1 MFKTFILLISVIT
14 SFYAEVDITPTEV
27 VDYSTVTTTSTS
39 TTSTT
44 LYIPECEYDEKYIA
58 YYREDF
64 GWSYTVESCN
74 SNVFTTD
81 FIDEVY
87 ALQLMEQG
95 VVFSGYRQ
103 IEPKPEPEPLDV
115 CEHQSL
121 WWLSN
126 VQGIDYIASYDDGYS
141 VQLQYTLILCD
152 GTTYDVTGW
161 DSEMGEWN
169 LLTWAEKNNVEI
181 VLVDN

>member
-1 MFKTFILLISVIT
+1 MFKTFILLISLIS

-27 VDYSTVTTTSTS
+27 IDYSTVTTTSTS

-95 VVFSGYRQ
+95 IVFNGYRQ
-103 IEPKPEPEPLDV
+103 IEPKPEPEPLNV
-115 CEHQSL
+115 CEHPNL
-121 WWLSN
+121 FWFTHI
-126 VQGIDYIASYDDGYS
+126 QGIDHITAYDDGVS
-141 VQLQYTLILCD
+141 VQIQFTFILCNGD
-152 GTTYDVTGW
+152 TYDVTGW

-181 VLVDN
+181 VFVDN